1 MPKTT
6 TKKTERKN
14 INNGILGKGLDGSI
28 EAKKSMLNITHA
40 IQKLFKNYG
49 FIRDVEFEF
58 SMYKNTNQQLAYTL
72 KNDHV
77 HTTQPITTI
86 KYWLGH
92 KSFKIDT
99 KNPNGKR
106 TFSDNELVEILGTF
120 IASIGL
126 AQMPP
131 NKRFNKATN
140 YSDHTRTYLEPLGII
155 FDLDKQNRIKNRSLK
170 FNTDLLMPMVEQL
183 RTDLEVITSI
193 KVSSEYVA
201 PTESTNASKRNRLYC
216 SEGCDGNEVLI
227 SVSEENIKTVQLMF
241 PSGCMICYKSFGEI
255 VHINTEKTPKPK
267 AKKVVK
273 QAEKIVAKSA
283 K

>member
-6 TKKTERKN
+6 TKKTEEKN
-14 INNGILGKGLDGSI
+14 INNVILGKGLDGSI
-28 EAKKSMLNITHA
+28 EAKNSMLNITHA
-40 IQKLFKNYG
+40 IQKLFKNYA
-49 FIRDVEFEF
+49 FIRDVDFEF
-58 SMYKNTNQQLAYTL
+58 SMYKFGNQQLAYTL
-72 KNDHV
+72 KKDHV
-77 HTTQPITTI
+77 HTSQPITTVR
-86 KYWLGH
+86 YWLGH
-92 KSFKIDT
+92 KSFKIDAN
-99 KNPNGKR
+99 NPNGKR
-106 TFSDNELVEILGTF
+106 TFSNNDFVEILGTF

-131 NKRFNKATN
+131 NKRFNKRGD
-140 YSDHTRTYLEPLGII
+140 YSEHTRAYLEPLGII
-155 FDLDKQNRIKNRSLK
+155 FDVNKQNKIKGRSIK

-193 KVSSEYVA
+193 RVSSEYVT
-201 PTESTNASKRNRLYC
+201 PTDSTNSSKRNRLYC
-216 SEGCDGNEVLI
+216 SEGCDGNEVLM

-241 PSGCMICYKSFGEI
+241 PSGCMICFKAFGQI